1 MLFPALS
8 PEEGWTRIDRAL
20 RGVANDEQWAAIE
33 ETVKQEHLSADLLSR
48 LHELREENQD
58 YVAYRGGYRAATDAV
73 WWESAD
79 AAFRASS
86 MRSELHPSFVR
97 GWEDGKAAVT
107 PPHGPV
113 A

>member
-1 MLFPALS
+1 MLFRLS

-73 WWESAD
+73 WWNQPMQRSAP
-79 AAFRASS
+79 ARCEG
-86 MRSELHPSFVR
+86 ELHPSFVR